1 MEQRLDRL
9 AQRVADTGLAA
20 IQFIAFIGQAVRL
33 ILQSFHLLIRGPSLG
48 QPVRLRHVV
57 EEIITAGIQS
67 LPVVVLMA
75 ATIGIM
81 LSIQG
86 IHSLRIFGAETQVSF
101 GLALSIPREFAP
113 LITGTRADPVQH
125 HRRAVRRPTVE
136 QSSGRSHQLF
146 KRLGRL
152 VEQQLVPDLL
162 LSDAGGTDQR
172 INAGLFELQQ
182 VGLQQPLLEAQLRH
196 RLRRG

>member
-1 MEQRLDRL
+1 MEQQNDRL

-20 IQFIAFIGQAVRL
+20 IQFIALIGQAVRL
-33 ILQSFHLLIRGPSLG
+33 ILQSFHLLICGPSLG

-57 EEIITAGIQS
+57 EEIVTAGIQS

-113 LITGTRADPVQH
+113 LITGIIVA
-125 HRRAVRRPTVE
+125 
-136 QSSGRSHQLF
+136 GRSGSQLAS
-146 KRLGRL
+146 RTGRC
-152 VEQQLVPDLL
+152 
-162 LSDAGGTDQR
+162 G
-172 INAGLFELQQ
+172 
-182 VGLQQPLLEAQLRH
+182 
-196 RLRRG
+196 